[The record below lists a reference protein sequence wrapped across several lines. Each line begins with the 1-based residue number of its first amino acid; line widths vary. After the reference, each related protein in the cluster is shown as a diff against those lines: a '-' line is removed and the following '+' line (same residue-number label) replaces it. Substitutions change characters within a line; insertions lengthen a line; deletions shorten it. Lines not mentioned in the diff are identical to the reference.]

1 MTMKDYEEVKKI
13 LTEMLEDLD
22 LRLAKITED
31 IKHTDQPLEKD
42 FAELVTQNEN
52 NEVLDQLGN
61 TARTEKE
68 LIKQAIARI
77 NRGEYGI
84 CKVCG
89 EPIKEERLKALPY
102 SSLCIKCASK
112 ADN

>member
-1 MTMKDYEEVKKI
+1 MKDYEEVKKI

>member
-1 MTMKDYEEVKKI
+1 MKDYQEVKKI

-89 EPIKEERLKALPY
+89 EPIKEERLKVLPY